1 MKFIAIINTFYILA
15 MELELCQEISNK
27 LTCAVCK
34 KQYSRKSSLDKH
46 KILCDFKY
54 KSKREI
60 EVETEESADIPN
72 HFQLVQIVQQ
82 LTLKMMKM
90 EEKMAE
96 MQKFIDKKKKKLNI
110 IQWLNMNVTPTIGFK
125 EWVNT
130 MIHIYSKHFEILM
143 EDTIYQCL
151 QKIFEDNLSNDGNFI
166 YPIKCYSQKAGIFY
180 VCEKLEDGNPEW
192 RQAENTDII
201 LILKQTQNGIMREL
215 TKWKAE
221 NQYKFDQNDK
231 LSIVFNKAVIK
242 LMSISFTPDN
252 NFGRV
257 KNGLY
262 NYLKTDLKSFEY
274 EFEY

>member
-1 MKFIAIINTFYILA
+1 
-15 MELELCQEISNK
+15 
-27 LTCAVCK
+27 
-34 KQYSRKSSLDKH
+34 
-46 KILCDFKY
+46 
-54 KSKREI
+54 
-60 EVETEESADIPN
+60 
-72 HFQLVQIVQQ
+72 
-82 LTLKMMKM
+82 MKM

-96 MQKFIDKKKKKLNI
+96 MQKFVDKKKKKLNI
-110 IQWLNMNVTPTIGFK
+110 IQWLNMNATPTIGFK

-130 MIHIYSKHFEILM
+130 MIHVSSKHFEILM

-151 QKIFEDNLSNDGNFI
+151 QKIFEDNLSNNNDLIN
-166 YPIKCYSQKAGIFY
+166 PIKCFSQKSGVFY
-180 VCEKLEDGNPEW
+180 VCEKGEDGNPEW

-215 TKWKAE
+215 TKWKAN

-252 NFGRV
+252 NFSRV
-257 KNGLY
+257 KNVLY

-274 EFEY
+274 EFEYEFEY

>member
-1 MKFIAIINTFYILA
+1 M
-15 MELELCQEISNK
+15 ELCQETLSSK
-27 LTCAVCK
+27 LTCSMCK
-34 KQYSRKSSLDKH
+34 KHYLRKSSLDKH

-54 KSKREI
+54 KTQREI
-60 EVETEESADIPN
+60 AVETEESADIPN
-72 HFQLVQIVQQ
+72 HYQLVQIVQQ

-110 IQWLNMNVTPTIGFK
+110 IQWLNMNVTPNIGFK
-125 EWVNT
+125 EWANT
-130 MIHIYSKHFEILM
+130 MIHVQPKHFEILM

-151 QKIFEDNLSNDGNFI
+151 QKIFEDNLLSNNGGFV
-166 YPIKCYSQKAGIFY
+166 YPFTCFAQKAGLFY
-180 VCEKLEDGNPEW
+180 VCEKGEDGKTDW
-192 RQAENTDII
+192 IQAENADII
-201 LILKQTQNGIMREL
+201 LILKQTQNGLMREL

-221 NQYKFDQNDK
+221 NQHKFDQNDK

-252 NFGRV
+252 NFSRV
-257 KNGLY
+257 KNILY